1 MKNEINRL
9 NKNIESINH
18 LIDSCILH
26 NELKLKKTTIEDLK
40 STHMLIKNRVNHL
53 KKRSTQLKFYW
64 TNWNEKEVIW
74 DKEHTEIKLDN
85 ERDRIGYIWKFN
97 FNNNYGLS
105 VARHSNSYQ
114 SEEGYFETF
123 KTVNGKIIHK
133 EERILNKK
141 EVIERIKEIKL
152 QTLPL

>member
-9 NKNIESINH
+9 KKNIESITH

-64 TNWNEKEVIW
+64 TDWKEECNEFKR
-74 DKEHTEIKLDN
+74 DKGED
-85 ERDRIGYIWKFN
+85 IGYVWEFKFK
-97 FNNNYGLS
+97 NNYGLS
-105 VARHSNSYQ
+105 VARHAHSYHSN
-114 SEEGYFETF
+114 EGYFETF
-123 KTVNGKIIHK
+123 KTVNGKLIHE
-133 EERILNKK
+133 EERILKK
-141 EVIERIKEIKL
+141 EEVIERIKEIKL

>member
-26 NELKLKKTTIEDLK
+26 NELKLKKGTIEDLK
-40 STHMLIKNRVNHL
+40 STHMLLRNRVNHL

-64 TNWNEKEVIW
+64 TDWKE
-74 DKEHTEIKLDN
+74 ECNEIKKDKGT
-85 ERDRIGYIWKFN
+85 DIGYVWKFK
-97 FNNNYGLS
+97 FENNYGLS
-105 VARHSNSYQ
+105 VARHAHSYH
-114 SEEGYFETF
+114 SDEGYFETF
-123 KTVNGKIIHK
+123 KTVNGKIIHE
-133 EERILNKK
+133 EERILNKE
-141 EVIERIKEIKL
+141 EVIKRIEEIKL

>member
-40 STHMLIKNRVNHL
+40 STHMLMKNRVNHL

-64 TNWNEKEVIW
+64 TDWEEEC
-74 DKEHTEIKLDN
+74 DEIK
-85 ERDRIGYIWKFN
+85 RDRGEDIGYIWKFK
-97 FNNNYGLS
+97 FENNYGLS
-105 VARHSNSYQ
+105 VARHANSYH
-114 SEEGYFETF
+114 SDEGYFETF
-123 KTVNGKIIHK
+123 KTVNGKIIHE
-133 EERILNKK
+133 EERILNKA

-152 QTLPL
+152 QTN